1 MYQKLSCS
9 RRAIAPVIATLVII
23 AITFVGGT
31 ITFVFAQELL
41 NTSQISGYPKIEFFQ
56 LHGFDARDSIQLKTH
71 IGNNLSTD
79 MSGPFVNDGR
89 KGKEERIVAYVQN
102 MGLKDIVIKD
112 IRLGGVEYSYW
123 PSSTWFVPG
132 NYYSIL
138 VDISPVENL
147 SQQTIPII
155 PAGREVVIVFAL
167 EDYTKLE
174 RNLQLKITTTNGNI
188 VVDTLRTGRNE
199 GS

>member
-1 MYQKLSCS
+1 MYQKLPCS
-9 RRAIAPVIATLVII
+9 RRAISPVIATLVLI
-23 AITFVGGT
+23 AIAVVGGT

-41 NTSQISGYPKIEFFQ
+41 NTSQISGYPAIEFFQ
-56 LHGFDARDSIQLKTH
+56 LHGFDARDSIQLKSH

-79 MSGPFVNDGR
+79 MSGPFVDDGR
-89 KGKEERIVAYVQN
+89 KGKEERIVAYLQN
-102 MGLKDIVIKD
+102 MGLRDIVIKE
-112 IRLGGVEYSYW
+112 IRLGGVEFYYW

-132 NYYSIL
+132 DHYSIL
-138 VDISPVENL
+138 VDISPTENL

-155 PAGREVVIVFAL
+155 PAGREVIIVFAL

-174 RNLQLKITTTNGNI
+174 RNLQLKITTTNENI
-188 VVDTLRTGRNE
+188 VVDTLRTGRND

>member
-1 MYQKLSCS
+1 MYQKLPYS
-9 RRAIAPVIATLVII
+9 RRAISPVIATLVLI
-23 AITFVGGT
+23 AIAVVGGT

-41 NTSQISGYPKIEFFQ
+41 NTSQISGYPAIEFFQ
-56 LHGFDARDSIQLKTH
+56 LHGFDARDSIQLKSH

-79 MSGPFVNDGR
+79 MSGPFVDDGR
-89 KGKEERIVAYVQN
+89 KGKEERIVAYLQN
-102 MGLKDIVIKD
+102 MGLRDIVIKE
-112 IRLGGVEYSYW
+112 IRLGGVEFYYW

-132 NYYSIL
+132 DHYSIL
-138 VDISPVENL
+138 VDISPTENL

-155 PAGREVVIVFAL
+155 PAGREVIIVFAL

-174 RNLQLKITTTNGNI
+174 RNLQLKITTTNENI
-188 VVDTLRTGRNE
+188 VVDTLRTGRND

>member
-1 MYQKLSCS
+1 MYQKLPCS
-9 RRAIAPVIATLVII
+9 RRAISPVIATLVLI
-23 AITFVGGT
+23 AIAVVGGT

-41 NTSQISGYPKIEFFQ
+41 NTSQISGYPAIEFFQ
-56 LHGFDARDSIQLKTH
+56 LHGFDARDSIQLKSH

-79 MSGPFVNDGR
+79 MSGPFVDDGR
-89 KGKEERIVAYVQN
+89 KGKEERIVAYLQN
-102 MGLKDIVIKD
+102 MGLRDIVIKE
-112 IRLGGVEYSYW
+112 IRLGGVEFYYW

-132 NYYSIL
+132 DHYSIL
-138 VDISPVENL
+138 VDISPTENL

-155 PAGREVVIVFAL
+155 PAGREVIIVFAL

-188 VVDTLRTGRNE
+188 VVDTLRTGRND

>member
-1 MYQKLSCS
+1 MYQKLPCS
-9 RRAIAPVIATLVII
+9 RRAISPVIATLVII
-23 AITFVGGT
+23 AIAVVGGT

-41 NTSQISGYPKIEFFQ
+41 NTSQISGYPAIEFFQ
-56 LHGFDARDSIQLKTH
+56 LHGFDARDSIQLKSH

-79 MSGPFVNDGR
+79 MSGPFVDDGR
-89 KGKEERIVAYVQN
+89 KGKEERIVAYLQN
-102 MGLKDIVIKD
+102 MGLRDIVIKE
-112 IRLGGVEYSYW
+112 IRLGGVEFYYW

-132 NYYSIL
+132 DHYSIL
-138 VDISPVENL
+138 VDISPTENL

-155 PAGREVVIVFAL
+155 PAGREVIIVFAL

-188 VVDTLRTGRNE
+188 VVDTLRTGRNS